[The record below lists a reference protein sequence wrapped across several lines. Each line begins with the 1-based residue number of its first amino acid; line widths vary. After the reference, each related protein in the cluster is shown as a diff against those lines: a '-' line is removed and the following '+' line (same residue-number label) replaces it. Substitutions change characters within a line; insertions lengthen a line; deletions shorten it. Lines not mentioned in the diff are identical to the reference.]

1 MPPADISFPT
11 LTDLIPF
18 SNQTILDTKLSF
30 RNAIG
35 RYFLLDQAASS
46 LIVDMAA
53 LSPEQILLRT
63 NQVSSMQQD
72 LVRQDDQLISL
83 LMLAGPE
90 ILDAD
95 FIKAYQQ
102 ILAKV
107 IMSCEQIREQMT
119 EIKKNAERL
128 DNPQKS

>member
-18 SNQTILDTKLSF
+18 SNQTILDTELSF

-35 RYFLLDQAASS
+35 RYSLLDQAASS

-53 LSPEQILLRT
+53 LSPDQLLLRT
-63 NQVSSMQQD
+63 SQVSSMQQD
-72 LVRQDDQLISL
+72 LVRQDDQLISI